1 MKKNLKTYESR
12 QFTNQILEEEDEIDL
27 LQIFRDTKVAV
38 IKNKRIVIA
47 IFLVITLFFIIT
59 ANSVAKKSRTISTI
73 VQLDYDGAS
82 EGLNFDGTKF
92 DKERL
97 INGSVLRSLY
107 KTYNLGNDFG
117 DNIDN
122 LKNAIFIEGLVPSDI
137 KSISDTKLKAG
148 ERYIYTPIQYTISF
162 KYGNIEK
169 GKSFLEKLIS
179 ESNEKYKNKYLPN
192 QGIGKLSFNERQE
205 KEYDYYDHIDI
216 FNAKLNQIQSKIDF
230 LREKSYQS
238 KTSRG
243 SYSDLQ
249 SELNKLKNVE
259 ISNYYAEIQVKKISK
274 SALITKMNY
283 ENKIRLAELEKLK
296 LKDRVVAIAEV
307 IRSYKPTEKQ
317 VIVTGITENIR
328 LNNLDDYYSSLV
340 NSYKDT
346 VIEITEI
353 DSRIREYQANMN
365 NLRIPT
371 FAEARNLKENETIII
386 ESMNILI
393 QDTEDMLSSYYE
405 ERYNKFIDVI
415 VPVHVVSSGKG
426 SIIAILGLIFG
437 VIVAV
442 GTAYIKEFINMTSK
456 INKVKNLCKIA

>member
-1 MKKNLKTYESR
+1 MKKNLKTYDSSE
-12 QFTNQILEEEDEIDL
+12 FTNQIFEEEDEIDL
-27 LQIFRDTKVAV
+27 LQIFRDIKVAI
-38 IKNKRIVIA
+38 IKNKKTVIG
-47 IFLVITLFFIIT
+47 IFLVISILSIIV
-59 ANSVAKKSRTISTI
+59 ANRVAKKSRIISAI
-73 VQLDYDGAS
+73 VQLDYDRAS
-82 EGLNFDGTKF
+82 EGVNFDGTKF

-97 INGSVLRSLY
+97 INDSVLRSLY
-107 KTYNLGNDFG
+107 KIYSLGDDF
-117 DNIDN
+117 DHNIDN
-122 LKNAIFIEGLVPSDI
+122 VKNAIFIEGLVPSDI

-169 GKSFLEKLIS
+169 GKRFLEKLIS
-179 ESNEKYKNKYLPN
+179 ESNEKYKQKYLPN
-192 QGIGKLSFNERQE
+192 QGIGKLTFNERQD

-216 FNAKLNQIQSKIDF
+216 FNAKLDQIQSKIDF
-230 LREKSYQS
+230 LREKNYQS

-249 SELNKLKNVE
+249 SDLDKLKNVE

-274 SALITKMNY
+274 NALITKMNY
-283 ENKIRLAELEKLK
+283 ENKIRLAALERLK
-296 LKDRVVAIAEV
+296 LKDRVAAISEV
-307 IRSYKPTEKQ
+307 IKSYKPTEKQ

-328 LNNLDDYYSSLV
+328 LNNLDDYYSNLV
-340 NSYKDT
+340 NSYRDT

-353 DSRIREYQANMN
+353 DSKIREYQSNMGD
-365 NLRIPT
+365 LRVPSLE
-371 FAEARNLKENETIII
+371 EARNLKENKTIII

-393 QDTEDMLSSYYE
+393 QNTEDMLSSYYE

-426 SIIAILGLIFG
+426 SVIVLLGIIFG
-437 VIVAV
+437 IIMAV
-442 GTAYIKEFINMTSK
+442 GTAYIKEFLNVTHK

>member
-1 MKKNLKTYESR
+1 MKKNLKTYESS
-12 QFTNQILEEEDEIDL
+12 QFTNQIFEEEDEIDL
-27 LQIFRDTKVAV
+27 LQIFRDTKVAI
-38 IKNKRIVIA
+38 IKNKKIVIGL
-47 IFLVITLFFIIT
+47 FLVISFFFIIA
-59 ANSVAKKSRTISTI
+59 ANRVAKRSRLISTV

-97 INGSVLRSLY
+97 VNGAVLRSLY

-117 DNIDN
+117 KNIDN

-148 ERYIYTPIQYTISF
+148 ERYMYTPIQYTISF

-283 ENKIRLAELEKLK
+283 ENKIRLAELGKLK

-307 IRSYKPTEKQ
+307 IRAYKPTEKQ
-317 VIVTGITENIR
+317 VIVTGIT
-328 LNNLDDYYSSLV
+328 S
-340 NSYKDT
+340 K
-346 VIEITEI
+346 
-353 DSRIREYQANMN
+353 
-365 NLRIPT
+365 
-371 FAEARNLKENETIII
+371 
-386 ESMNILI
+386 
-393 QDTEDMLSSYYE
+393 YE
-405 ERYNKFIDVI
+405 
-415 VPVHVVSSGKG
+415 
-426 SIIAILGLIFG
+426 
-437 VIVAV
+437 
-442 GTAYIKEFINMTSK
+442 
-456 INKVKNLCKIA
+456 